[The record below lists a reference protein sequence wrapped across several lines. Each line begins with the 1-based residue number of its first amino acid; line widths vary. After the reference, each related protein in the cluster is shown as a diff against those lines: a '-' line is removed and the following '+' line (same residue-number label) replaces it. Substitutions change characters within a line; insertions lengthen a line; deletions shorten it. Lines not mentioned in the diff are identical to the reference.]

1 MSTVRASL
9 RPSDWRIEV
18 WRSFL
23 RAHSQVVRRL
33 ERDLTAEAGLPLAWY
48 DVLLQL
54 AEAPNRRLRMA
65 ELADSVLLSRSGLTR
80 LVDRLQA
87 AGLVVREPFPGDARG
102 MYTVLTPAG
111 LDRLR
116 RAAPIHLAGVQEY
129 WLSKFSDDELRQL
142 HDLLNRLAADSEDS
156 DITDAE
162 DEASSA
168 GHDQL
173 RDRPVD

>member
-1 MSTVRASL
+1 
-9 RPSDWRIEV
+9 
-18 WRSFL
+18 
-23 RAHSQVVRRL
+23 
-33 ERDLTAEAGLPLAWY
+33 
-48 DVLLQL
+48 
-54 AEAPNRRLRMA
+54 MA

-142 HDLLNRLAADSEDS
+142 HDLLNRLVADSEDS
-156 DITDAE
+156 DINGRRE

-168 GHDQL
+168 GRDQL
-173 RDRPVD
+173 RDRPRRLVVRVASAVEPAELRSQEVARHDLPKREPDSRQFAGDVVQVGR

>member
-1 MSTVRASL
+1 
-9 RPSDWRIEV
+9 
-18 WRSFL
+18 
-23 RAHSQVVRRL
+23 
-33 ERDLTAEAGLPLAWY
+33 
-48 DVLLQL
+48 
-54 AEAPNRRLRMA
+54 MA

-142 HDLLNRLAADSEDS
+142 HDLLNRLVADSEDS

-162 DEASSA
+162 DEASS
-168 GHDQL
+168 GGRDQL
-173 RDRPVD
+173 GDTP